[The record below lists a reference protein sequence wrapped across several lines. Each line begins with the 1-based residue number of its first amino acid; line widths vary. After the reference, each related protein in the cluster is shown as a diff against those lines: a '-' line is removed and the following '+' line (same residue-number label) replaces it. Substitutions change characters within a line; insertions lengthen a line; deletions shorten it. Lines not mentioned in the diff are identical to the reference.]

1 MAATDQQRLD
11 ALSDAYLDIVQGGV
25 KNASEAARSMGFHS
39 LKEMGDEIDR
49 LERKISSAAVRRPF
63 MPVRRVNV

>member
-1 MAATDQQRLD
+1 
-11 ALSDAYLDIVQGGV
+11 
-25 KNASEAARSMGFHS
+25 MGFHS

-49 LERKISSAAVRRPF
+49 LERKVSATSGRRPF